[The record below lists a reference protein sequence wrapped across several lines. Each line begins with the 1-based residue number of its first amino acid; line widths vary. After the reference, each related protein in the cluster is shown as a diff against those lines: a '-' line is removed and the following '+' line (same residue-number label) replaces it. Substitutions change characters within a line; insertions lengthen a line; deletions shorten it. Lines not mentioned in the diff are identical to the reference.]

1 MTTGGLNHPIDLG
14 SWMAGRRPAVLPLPM
29 LPELVAGTGAGLR
42 IALLDGQV
50 DTAHPD
56 LRDAQVRCWSPR
68 GRSEPDPTGHAT
80 ACASLLVG
88 QGTAHVRGL
97 VPEAELLAA
106 AVLGDNPFEPGS
118 DELVAQG
125 IGWAA
130 FRGAQVLVL
139 PFGRRRVGRRV
150 TSALRSVIAS
160 GVAVFAAAGNLGSEV
175 LTFPAAVTGVRAV
188 TAHDDAGLLP
198 WCSDLAD
205 LAAPGHDV
213 PAAGSAG
220 RARLEGS
227 SPAAVLAAGAHGRAL
242 VAAAPQR
249 AIAAGA
255 TRPARL
261 TAVADPADRVHRY
274 GTRDADR
281 RHGLRFA

>member
-1 MTTGGLNHPIDLG
+1 MTIAETDTPIDIG
-14 SWMAGRRPAVLPLPM
+14 AWMAGRQPATLPVPM
-29 LPELVAGTGAGLR
+29 MAGLVGGTGAGLR

-50 DTAHPD
+50 DTSHPD
-56 LRDAQVRCWSPR
+56 LRGARVRTWSPR
-68 GRSEPDPTGHAT
+68 GEGAPDPTGHAT

-88 QGTAHVRGL
+88 QGVSQILGL
-97 VPEAELLAA
+97 VPDAELLAA
-106 AVLGDNPFEPGS
+106 AVLSDNPFEPGS

-130 FRGAQVLVL
+130 FRGAHVLVL

-160 GVAVFAAAGNLGSEV
+160 GVTVFAAAGNLGSEV
-175 LTFPAAVTGVRAV
+175 LSFPAAVTGVVAV
-188 TAHDDAGLLP
+188 TGHDDVGLLP

-213 PAAGSAG
+213 PAAGANC
-220 RARLEGS
+220 RVRLEGS

-242 VAAAPQR
+242 VAAVPRR
-249 AIAAGA
+249 AVSAVPLRPRRLVVEA
-255 TRPARL
+255 TNP
-261 TAVADPADRVHRY
+261 RY
-274 GTRDADR
+274 GAREADH

>member
-1 MTTGGLNHPIDLG
+1 MTTGGMSDTIDIG
-14 SWMAGRRPAVLPLPM
+14 TWMARRRPAALPLP
-29 LPELVAGTGAGLR
+29 LVPELVAGSGAGLR

-50 DTAHPD
+50 DTSHPD
-56 LRDAQVRCWSPR
+56 LRGARVRCWSPR
-68 GRSEPDPTGHAT
+68 GRTAPDPTGHAT

-88 QGTAHVRGL
+88 QGASQILGL

-160 GVAVFAAAGNLGSEV
+160 GVTVFAAAGNLGSEV

-188 TAHDDAGLLP
+188 TAHDDDGLLP

-220 RARLEGS
+220 RVRLEGS

-249 AIAAGA
+249 AVAAG
-255 TRPARL
+255 PARRSRL
-261 TAVADPADRVHRY
+261 TAVADANPAGRY
-274 GTRDADR
+274 GARETDR
-281 RHGLRFA
+281 HHGLRFA

>member
-1 MTTGGLNHPIDLG
+1 MTTGGLSDAIDIG
-14 SWMAGRRPAVLPLPM
+14 TWMGRRRPAALPLPL
-29 LPELVAGTGAGLR
+29 LPELVAGSGAGLR

-50 DTAHPD
+50 DTSHPD
-56 LRDAQVRCWSPR
+56 LRGARVRCWSPR
-68 GRSEPDPTGHAT
+68 GRSTPDPTGHAT

-88 QGTAHVRGL
+88 QGASQILGL

-106 AVLGDNPFEPGS
+106 AVLGDNLFEPGS

-160 GVAVFAAAGNLGSEV
+160 GVTVFAAAGNLGSEV

-188 TAHDDAGLLP
+188 TAHDDDGLLP

-213 PAAGSAG
+213 PAAGAAG
-220 RARLEGS
+220 RVRLEGS
-227 SPAAVLAAGAHGRAL
+227 SPAAVLAAGAHGRTL

-249 AIAAGA
+249 AVAAG
-255 TRPARL
+255 PARPSRL
-261 TAVADPADRVHRY
+261 TVVADANPAGRYGAREADRH
-274 GTRDADR
+274 
-281 RHGLRFA
+281 HGLGFA